1 MPTGRG
7 ARAAPARARLAGRA
21 AGEPREG
28 DAVTIA
34 AAAPAPPAL

>member
-7 ARAAPARARLAGRA
+7 ARPASARARLAGRA
-21 AGEPREG
+21 AGGVGEG
-28 DAVTIA
+28 DAVTMA